1 MPQDKD
7 KTTPSE
13 DQGRRVIKKYPN
25 RRLYDTATST
35 YITLTEVKT
44 MVVGG
49 ERVRVRDAKTGEDLT
64 RSILLQIIL
73 EEESGGAPMFSE
85 AALANIIRFYGHTMQ
100 NHMGAYLERNVQAF
114 SEMQA
119 RMQDQAKSFSP
130 EAWAQFMKL
139 PSAPFGNAEQMQEMQ
154 ANMQKQTDQMLEMF
168 GLKPR

>member
-7 KTTPSE
+7 KTTLGE

-49 ERVRVRDAKTGEDLT
+49 EGVRVRDAKTGEDLT

-85 AALANIIRFYGHTMQ
+85 GALANIIRFYGHTMQ

-130 EAWAQFMKL
+130 EAWAQFMKM
-139 PSAPFGNAEQMQEMQ
+139 PTAPFGNAEQMQELQ
-154 ANMQKQTDQMLEMF
+154 ASMQKQTDQMLEMF

>member
-49 ERVRVRDAKTGEDLT
+49 ERVRVRDAKTGDDLT

-139 PSAPFGNAEQMQEMQ
+139 PAAPFGNAEQMQEMQ

>member
-25 RRLYDTATST
+25 RRLYDTTTST

-139 PSAPFGNAEQMQEMQ
+139 PAAPFGNTEQMQEMQ